1 MNPTPGRPSDFFRV
15 SRRLL
20 RSRTRE
26 ERAQLYLELCTGML
40 GADAVSVVWR
50 RRTAHLSLSARQAG
64 EMPFREE
71 GPRRGP
77 GYEGV
82 LALEAEREGRL
93 PPPGVEDAWH
103 PPGLVRTHPTRL
115 YLPEGAGAG
124 APRVLVQG
132 LAPAGEAELELF
144 LAGIRPHW
152 VERRRLRREAS
163 IDHLTRVY
171 NFRHLRRYLSHLCR
185 QQAEGDE
192 FSILMLDLDHL
203 KEYNLRFGHLM
214 GSRVLAQLGRILRT
228 ALRSGDFV
236 AKYGGDEF
244 IVILKGAGK
253 KSAVDVA
260 LRLRNAI
267 SRTAFY
273 GVSPGYITCSFG
285 VATYGDDGRDFQ
297 GLIRSANQAIFSAKD
312 LGRNTVVVAGITK
325 DRGISGANR

>member
-1 MNPTPGRPSDFFRV
+1 MNPTPGRPAEFFRT

-20 RSRTRE
+20 RSRTRDG
-26 ERAQLYLELCTGML
+26 RAQLYLDLCAGVF
-40 GADAVSVVWR
+40 GAEAVTVVWR
-50 RRTAHLSLSARQAG
+50 RRRAHLSLSWRGTDAT
-64 EMPFREE
+64 PYREE
-71 GPRRGP
+71 GPRPGP

-82 LALEAEREGRL
+82 LALESEREGRL
-93 PPPGVEDAWH
+93 PAPGVDDLWH
-103 PPGLVRTHPTRL
+103 PPGLVRTGPTRL

-132 LAPAGEAELELF
+132 ITAEANAELSLF

-171 NFRHLRRYLSHLCR
+171 NFRHLRRYLSHQCR
-185 QQAEGDE
+185 IQEEGRD

-244 IVILKGAGK
+244 IVILQGAGK
-253 KSAVDVA
+253 KAAVDVA
-260 LRLRNAI
+260 LRLRNTI
-267 SRTAFY
+267 SRTAFF

-285 VATYGDDGRDFQ
+285 VATFREDGRDFP

-312 LGRNTVVVAGITK
+312 RGRNTVVVAGITK